1 MSDKGKIKQGVIK
14 MNNESSKTEIVSV
27 LDFKV
32 IAAAE
37 SPAGMKELSASISAD
52 IKKLLVSIQETQ
64 KRKIFCSV
72 FLEVNR
78 ND

>member
-37 SPAGMKELSASISAD
+37 SPAGMKELSASISAG
-52 IKKLLVSIQETQ
+52 IKKLLINIQETQ
-64 KRKIFCSV
+64 QRKIFCSV

>member
-1 MSDKGKIKQGVIK
+1 
-14 MNNESSKTEIVSV
+14 MNNNREEVVSV
-27 LDFKV
+27 LGFKV

-52 IKKLLVSIQETQ
+52 IKKLLVNIQETQ

-72 FLEVNR
+72 FLEINR

>member
-37 SPAGMKELSASISAD
+37 SPAGMKELSASISAG

-64 KRKIFCSV
+64 QRKIFCSV